1 MNEVQVMTEMGTRM
15 GKALGTSLHA
25 ARVNAIRA
33 GQAGLDKATQA
44 VGLAEQK
51 LSEHGVSPQQ
61 IQETLTD
68 NAEVAKTQVAKVTR
82 KARKELAKQ
91 ARLASK
97 ELGKRSAK
105 AGKRA
110 KRAAKG
116 FADVM
121 EPATR
126 RRRRWPWAVG
136 LLAVAAGA
144 TLVVLSRRP
153 REIPFDEEPV
163 EAPPVAT
170 DKESPAGDGGN

>member
-15 GKALGTSLHA
+15 GKALGTGLHA

-33 GQAGLDKATQA
+33 GQVGIDKATQA

-51 LSEHGVSPQQ
+51 LSDHGVSPNQ

-68 NAEVAKTQVAKVTR
+68 NAEAAKAEVAKVTR
-82 KARKELAKQ
+82 KTRKKLAKQ

-97 ELGKRSAK
+97 ELGKHTAK

-110 KRAAKG
+110 KRAAKD
-116 FADVM
+116 FADLM
-121 EPATR
+121 EPAAR

-144 TLVVLSRRP
+144 TFVVLSRRP
-153 REIPFDEEPV
+153 REVHFDEEAAP
-163 EAPPVAT
+163 EASVAM
-170 DKESPAGDGGN
+170 DKETRKNSDN